1 MPLFKIRFSTKGIVD
16 EMVVNLDNK
25 DELEATDILE
35 RFYNVDNPI
44 IISIVQTDSV
54 SAKSYSSNFLND
66 SEKKSTDIWAVVTFA
81 TALIGFMYLP
91 LLFVPICFLSS
102 IISYYRLKDNQNLT
116 GKGLRLTGAI
126 INSINIIYLMYTFDL
141 GPFNPNN

>member
-1 MPLFKIRFSTKGIVD
+1 MSLYKIRFSTKGIVD

-25 DELEATDILE
+25 DELEATDILV

-54 SAKSYSSNFLND
+54 SAKSYSANFLD
-66 SEKKSTDIWAVVTFA
+66 ESEKKTTDIWAVVTFA

-126 INSINIIYLMYTFDL
+126 INSINILYLMYTFDL

>member
-16 EMVVNLDNK
+16 ELVVNLDNK
-25 DELEATDILE
+25 NESEATDVLV

-44 IISIVQTDSV
+44 IISIIQTDSASV
-54 SAKSYSSNFLND
+54 KSYSSNFIED
-66 SEKKSTDIWAVVTFA
+66 SEKKSTDMWAVVTFA

-91 LLFVPICFLSS
+91 LLFVPVCFISS
-102 IISYYRLKDNQNLT
+102 FISYYRIKNTPNLT

-126 INSINIIYLMYTFDL
+126 INSVNILYLMYTL
-141 GPFNPNN
+141 QVGPFNPNN

>member
-1 MPLFKIRFSTKGIVD
+1 
-16 EMVVNLDNK
+16 MVVNLDNK
-25 DELEATDILE
+25 DELEATDILV

-44 IISIVQTDSV
+44 IISIIQTDSV
-54 SAKSYSSNFLND
+54 SAKSFSSNFLND

-91 LLFVPICFLSS
+91 LLFVPICFISS

-126 INSINIIYLMYTFDL
+126 INSINILYLMYTFDL

>member
-1 MPLFKIRFSTKGIVD
+1 
-16 EMVVNLDNK
+16 MVVNLDNK
-25 DELEATDILE
+25 DELEAADVLV

-54 SAKSYSSNFLND
+54 SAKSYSANFLGD
-66 SEKKSTDIWAVVTFA
+66 SEKKSTDMWAVVTFA

-91 LLFVPICFLSS
+91 LLFVPVCFISS
-102 IISYYRLKDNQNLT
+102 FISYYRIKNTPNLT

-126 INSINIIYLMYTFDL
+126 INSVNILYLMYTL
-141 GPFNPNN
+141 QVGPFNPNN

>member
-1 MPLFKIRFSTKGIVD
+1 MPLFKIRFSTKGIID
-16 EMVVNLDNK
+16 EMVVNLDSK
-25 DELEATDILE
+25 DELEATDILV

-44 IISIVQTDSV
+44 IISIVQSDSV
-54 SAKSYSSNFLND
+54 SAKSYSANFLGD

>member
-1 MPLFKIRFSTKGIVD
+1 MPLYKIRFSTKGIVD

-25 DELEATDILE
+25 DELEATDILV

-44 IISIVQTDSV
+44 IISIIQTDSV
-54 SAKSYSSNFLND
+54 SAKSFSSNFLND

-91 LLFVPICFLSS
+91 LLFVPICFISS

-126 INSINIIYLMYTFDL
+126 INSINILYLMYTFDL